1 MLLWH
6 DFSAMMSSFV
16 AVVANGCKQT
26 PCGFW
31 ELNSGPLERA
41 IYTLNSLVISS
52 PIHHFFVTLNEAGS
66 FACCEFDCY
75 SELQVTAAVLL
86 RAQMAMVL
94 WDWELVIKIIL
105 FYAVSTTFCGKPL
118 SVVFA
123 FILICRQHFTSSF
136 RLGSLYS
143 LNSVSWFLYILYK
156 HDPIIVENI
165 PSLNCGCSFRYNN
178 QYHPVYWLSRASGP
192 VVILELVFQCYVTN
206 YQKP

>member
-1 MLLWH
+1 MVVNKPHVGSENLTQVYLKERYILLAAW
-6 DFSAMMSSFV
+6 
-16 AVVANGCKQT
+16 
-26 PCGFW
+26 
-31 ELNSGPLERA
+31 L
-41 IYTLNSLVISS
+41 S
-52 PIHHFFVTLNEAGS
+52 PAPYIIFFFVTLNEAGS

-86 RAQMAMVL
+86 RDQMAMVL

-105 FYAVSTTFCGKPL
+105 FYAVSMTFCGKPL
-118 SVVFA
+118 SVVFE

-165 PSLNCGCSFRYNN
+165 LSLNCGYSFRY
-178 QYHPVYWLSRASGP
+178 
-192 VVILELVFQCYVTN
+192 
-206 YQKP
+206 